1 MSRRRST
8 AWATCCGPRCSPG
21 IQILIG
27 AFRLGKFIRLVPLP
41 AIHGFVNGP
50 AIVIMLAQLK
60 MIAGQGPLMYG
71 PVALAIAVVVLFP
84 RLTKAIPSSLAALLV
99 VSALAI
105 GLNLHTLR
113 VGDLAD
119 ISGALPHFSLPTAPF
134 TPRWC
139 G

>member
-1 MSRRRST
+1 M
-8 AWATCCGPRCSPG
+8 
-21 IQILIG
+21 
-27 AFRLGKFIRLVPLP
+27 PLP
-41 AIHGFVNGP
+41 AIHGFVNGL

-71 PVALAIAVVVLFP
+71 LVALAIAVVVLFP

-134 TPRWC
+134 TRRWC

>member
-1 MSRRRST
+1 MGHAVRR
-8 AWATCCGPRCSPG
+8 G

-41 AIHGFVNGP
+41 AIHGFVNGL

-71 PVALAIAVVVLFP
+71 LVALAIAVVVLFP

-134 TPRWC
+134 TWRWC